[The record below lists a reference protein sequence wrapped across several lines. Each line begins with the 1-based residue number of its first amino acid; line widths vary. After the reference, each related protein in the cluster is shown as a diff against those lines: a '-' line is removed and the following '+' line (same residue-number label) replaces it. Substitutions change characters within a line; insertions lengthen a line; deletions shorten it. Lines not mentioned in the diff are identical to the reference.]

1 MTVNKGLK
9 SLAESDPNFSN
20 QGLENAINEL
30 KISWVAKSITLDTA
44 IQNNT
49 VLTTS
54 QKSDVMGT
62 INNIAHLNAG
72 RFLGDLIRH
81 TNSILDGTIVVV
93 PGEAS
98 ATFLEILQTVHS
110 IQNMIPT
117 LYGVTP
123 ESKTKGVN
131 DHLGTLNNIF
141 LETEDSSK
149 PVITSLKDSINYLK
163 NYNPVSTRTNY
174 ETAIDNLKNFLDSVR
189 ADSTDFQQTLDT
201 FASAVATAA
210 TNFDTQL
217 QNHPYSIKRTQ
228 MVADSDTIITQ
239 VYKEKANCSV
249 LRTYIS
255 SITSYMG
262 YTSLAENNSLR
273 KLMSRVSQNTNWQ
286 TYFNDYVKN
295 SGLLNPYF
303 NLGSDSS
310 KAEIIDKVLLQQGLP
325 DVHDHVDLQAVAQKA
340 IKDSRIDTKG
350 FDLYETQTIITK
362 CCEQLGIT
370 TSNNTIYNQSQML
383 LSSLNQQDRDL
394 IAQAI
399 DFNDDANTLS

>member
-174 ETAIDNLKNFLDSVR
+174 ETAIDNLKNFSDL
-189 ADSTDFQQTLDT
+189 
-201 FASAVATAA
+201 
-210 TNFDTQL
+210 TNTRYICFSSC
-217 QNHPYSIKRTQ
+217 HSG
-228 MVADSDTIITQ
+228 
-239 VYKEKANCSV
+239 YK
-249 LRTYIS
+249 L
-255 SITSYMG
+255 
-262 YTSLAENNSLR
+262 
-273 KLMSRVSQNTNWQ
+273 
-286 TYFNDYVKN
+286 
-295 SGLLNPYF
+295 
-303 NLGSDSS
+303 
-310 KAEIIDKVLLQQGLP
+310 
-325 DVHDHVDLQAVAQKA
+325 
-340 IKDSRIDTKG
+340 
-350 FDLYETQTIITK
+350 
-362 CCEQLGIT
+362 
-370 TSNNTIYNQSQML
+370 
-383 LSSLNQQDRDL
+383 
-394 IAQAI
+394 
-399 DFNDDANTLS
+399 